1 MWSFISVFK
10 CVPVFFLPLSFPWC
24 SKSNLVMTA
33 PQFQT
38 LSVLLQSL
46 LSPCSHLG
54 AGSCTQQ
61 GQMQCIVCKYLQC
74 NFSFCFCLIITL
86 VIFKNFGPTHTILD
100 FMCSFIFINNCCV
113 LTLALL
119 WHVLCF
125 LFGDYHWFTIKFC
138 YIWYVNRE

>member
-10 CVPVFFLPLSFPWC
+10 FVPVFFLPLSFPWC

-61 GQMQCIVCKYLQC
+61 GQIQCIACKHLQC
-74 NFSFCFCLIITL
+74 YFRFSFCLIIPLFLQKLTMLVFTESALRPIQSVSRDVRLSVRHTL
-86 VIFKNFGPTHTILD
+86 ET
-100 FMCSFIFINNCCV
+100 
-113 LTLALL
+113 TLPEGLESSGRRA
-119 WHVLCF
+119 
-125 LFGDYHWFTIKFC
+125 Y
-138 YIWYVNRE
+138 R